1 MADQTMRRD
10 FYEVLGVGRD
20 ASPEEIQRAY
30 RKLARTYHPDVNKDP
45 AAEGRFAEVS
55 EAYDVLS
62 DPESRK
68 RYDAFGHDFRHIP
81 EGVDPAAWARAQ
93 SGAPTGSPRSRR
105 TRGSSTGPFGAADF
119 GGQGADMGDLL
130 RDLFENT
137 QRSGWGSVA
146 GADQEFEVDVS
157 FDEAFRGGKRR
168 ITLSGPDGTR
178 ELQVTIP
185 PGVVDGQRIRLAGQ
199 GGLGSGQGA
208 NGDLYL
214 VVRVRPHPRFRLEG
228 RTVHVEVPVS
238 PWEAALGASVPVE
251 TPGGEVQM
259 RVPAGSSCG
268 RRVRLR
274 HRGMPNPRGDAG
286 DVLAEIRI
294 RVPRSLHDDERRL
307 FEELAQVSSFN
318 PRHRR

>member
-1 MADQTMRRD
+1 MADQRD
-10 FYEVLGVGRD
+10 FYEVLGVGRN

-30 RKLARTYHPDVNKDP
+30 RKLARTYHPDINKDP
-45 AAEGRFAEVS
+45 AAEGRFEEVS

-68 RYDAFGHDFRHIP
+68 RYDAFGHDFRHVP
-81 EGVDPAAWARAQ
+81 EGVDP
-93 SGAPTGSPRSRR
+93 
-105 TRGSSTGPFGAADF
+105 STGGGSAVGRRPTAPDPEWLTGPAADF
-119 GGQGADMGDLL
+119 GADFGGMDMGDLF

-137 QRSGWGSVA
+137 RSGSWGSVA
-146 GADQEFEVDVS
+146 GADQETELTSRLTRPSGAATDDHAVRADRAASSRSPSRQGWSTVS
-157 FDEAFRGGKRR
+157 ASDWPAK
-168 ITLSGPDGTR
+168 
-178 ELQVTIP
+178 
-185 PGVVDGQRIRLAGQ
+185 
-199 GGLGSGQGA
+199 GGLERRED
-208 NGDLYL
+208 GDLYL
-214 VVRVRPHPRFRLEG
+214 VVRVGPHPRFRLEG
-228 RTVHVEVPVS
+228 RDMHVEVPVS

-294 RVPRSLHDDERRL
+294 KVPRSLSDDERRL
-307 FEELAQVSSFN
+307 FEELAVSSFD

>member
-1 MADQTMRRD
+1 MADETTRRD

-20 ASPEEIQRAY
+20 AAPEEIQRAY

-62 DPESRK
+62 DPESRQ
-68 RYDAFGHDFRHIP
+68 RYDAFGHDFRHVP

-93 SGAPTGSPRSRR
+93 SGPATGSRRSRR
-105 TRGSSTGPFGAADF
+105 GRGSSTGPFGAADF
-119 GGQGADMGDLL
+119 GGQGVDMGDLF
-130 RDLFENT
+130 RDLFESPP
-137 QRSGWGSVA
+137 RSGWGSVA
-146 GADQEFEVDVS
+146 GADQEFEVEVS

-168 ITLSGPDGTR
+168 ISLSAPDGTR
-178 ELQVTIP
+178 EIQVTIP

-214 VVRVRPHPRFRLEG
+214 IVRVGPHPRFRLEG
-228 RTVHVEVPVS
+228 RNVHVEVPVS

-274 HRGMPNPRGDAG
+274 HRGMPNPRGEAG

-294 RVPRSLHDDERRL
+294 RVPSSLSDDERRL
-307 FEELAQVSSFN
+307 FEELAKVSSFD